1 MTIKDTIFSVAQLCS
16 SFLCIEYNIQ
26 SFPALFRRMVVE
38 MAGDKRQQFVSQIT
52 NATGV
57 VYNQLTRLKMLDR
70 KFGTTE
76 AYYLEQITSNIRSGN
91 NARAKILAME
101 LTNVRRLRR
110 TTQHTGLALEAVVI
124 RFSTINEFALILDTI
139 DPTIDMI
146 KGIQSELSKAIPAA
160 SEVFSEVSSVTTDVL
175 VNANIKADARIST
188 PMDADALSILN
199 EIEVVLEDEAKA
211 KLPEVPTGIPAQQE
225 KQEEE
230 AGVLVES

>member
-1 MTIKDTIFSVAQLCS
+1 
-16 SFLCIEYNIQ
+16 
-26 SFPALFRRMVVE
+26 

>member
-1 MTIKDTIFSVAQLCS
+1 
-16 SFLCIEYNIQ
+16 
-26 SFPALFRRMVVE
+26 

-52 NATGV
+52 SATGV

-70 KFGTTE
+70 KFASTE
-76 AYYLEQITSNIRSGN
+76 AYYLEQITSNIKSGN

-124 RFSTINEFALILDTI
+124 RFSTIHEFAMILDTI

-160 SEVFSEVSSVTTDVL
+160 SEALSEVSTVTSDVL
-175 VNANIKADARIST
+175 INANIKADARIST
-188 PMDADALSILN
+188 PVDADALSILN
-199 EIEVVLEDEAKA
+199 EIEGVLESEAKA
-211 KLPEVPTGIPAQQE
+211 KLPEVPTGIPAQ
-225 KQEEE
+225 KQEEPE
-230 AGVLVES
+230 QEQGVLVES

>member
-1 MTIKDTIFSVAQLCS
+1 
-16 SFLCIEYNIQ
+16 
-26 SFPALFRRMVVE
+26 
-38 MAGDKRQQFVSQIT
+38 MAGNKRQQFVSQIT

-76 AYYLEQITSNIRSGN
+76 AYYLEQITSNIKSGN

-124 RFSTINEFALILDTI
+124 RFSTINEFAMILDTI

-160 SEVFSEVSSVTTDVL
+160 NEVFTEVSSVTTDVL

-188 PMDADALSILN
+188 PVDADALSILN
-199 EIEVVLEDEAKA
+199 EIEGVLEDEAKA
-211 KLPEVPTGIPAQQE
+211 KLPEVPTGIPSQKSEEPA
-225 KQEEE
+225 EEE
-230 AGVLVES
+230 GVLVES